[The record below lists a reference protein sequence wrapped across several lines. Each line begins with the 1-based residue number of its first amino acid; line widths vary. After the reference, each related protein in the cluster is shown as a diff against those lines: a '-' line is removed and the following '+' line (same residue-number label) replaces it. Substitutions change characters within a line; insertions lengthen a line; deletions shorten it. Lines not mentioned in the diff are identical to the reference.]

1 MMTREAAE
9 IIDKIVS
16 IVDVLLFLALVF
28 LIGFILGGMYT

>member
-1 MMTREAAE
+1 MTREAAE